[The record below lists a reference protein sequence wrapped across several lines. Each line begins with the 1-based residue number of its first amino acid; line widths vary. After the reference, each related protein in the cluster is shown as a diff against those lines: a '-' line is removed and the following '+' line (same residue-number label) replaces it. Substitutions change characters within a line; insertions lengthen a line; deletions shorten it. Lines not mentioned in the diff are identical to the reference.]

1 MYSYNSSKGTDTMEL
16 LTFMAANPW
25 LSFFCLLI
33 LAGLVTH
40 ISSAIKEAYINT
52 IWCWRGIPPV
62 VKFDSS
68 AINALDEAAAKATAK
83 KKEDNENQLKDCR

>member
-1 MYSYNSSKGTDTMEL
+1 MEL

-33 LAGLVTH
+33 LAGLTAQIV
-40 ISSAIKEAYINT
+40 SAVKEAYINT
-52 IWCWRGIPPV
+52 IWCMRGIPPV

-68 AINALDEAAAKATAK
+68 AINALDEAAAKATSN
-83 KKEDNENQLKDCR
+83 KKEEDENKLKDCR